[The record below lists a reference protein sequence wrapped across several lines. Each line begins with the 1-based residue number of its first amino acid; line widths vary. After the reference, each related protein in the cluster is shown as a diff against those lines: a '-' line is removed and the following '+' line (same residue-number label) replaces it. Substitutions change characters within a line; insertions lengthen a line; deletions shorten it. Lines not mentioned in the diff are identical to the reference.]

1 MPWLSPDDTPVA
13 ESGRTETQACSLD
26 RMGEQQQLQTPSMR
40 SGIAVRT
47 ECGQRQHLALMQ
59 DQLMAPRWL
68 RSRQRRIVMVSLK
81 SMRMAPQMQRKGH
94 QHAKGRIQMVE
105 S

>member
-1 MPWLSPDDTPVA
+1 MPWLNLDDA
-13 ESGRTETQACSLD
+13 ALADSGRAEMQACSLD
-26 RMGEQQQLQTPSMR
+26 RMGEQQQLRTPRMQ

-68 RSRQRRIVMVSLK
+68 RSRQRRTVMVSLK
-81 SMRMAPQMQRKGH
+81 SMGMAPQMQRKGH
-94 QHAKGRIQMVE
+94 QHARGRIQMVE